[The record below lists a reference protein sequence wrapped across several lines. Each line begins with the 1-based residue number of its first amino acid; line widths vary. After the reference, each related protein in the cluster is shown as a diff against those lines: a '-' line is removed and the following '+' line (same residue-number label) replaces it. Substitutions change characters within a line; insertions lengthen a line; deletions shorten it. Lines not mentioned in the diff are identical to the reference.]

1 MTEATLSL
9 AQSIDAFADL
19 TQHLT
24 ETDLDRPW
32 AWNSYDEEG
41 VRFAFFRVF
50 EELRTLTVQLQQERQ
65 IAGRPPS
72 SAQRIL
78 AQYHVAYRDLYAA
91 MRGIDATTLDT
102 PPAEAEWPVRQA
114 LGHIAGADAGFF
126 TVLVNA
132 LTQLRAGVSEPVKMD
147 LETYE
152 AILGM
157 KATDEDAALEGP
169 LTGIV
174 AFHEMIH
181 GRILAEL
188 ADISEDELALPSVYW
203 ESGPLSVRFRLHRFE
218 SHMRQHTVQIDKTLV
233 ALGHGPIEVR
243 RLLRMI
249 YGALAG
255 TEGALIGAEEVGADL
270 VSATANAI
278 AGYTAEIAVVLG
290 Q

>member
-1 MTEATLSL
+1 MTDTIL
-9 AQSIDAFADL
+9 AGAVDAFAGL
-19 TQHLT
+19 TQHLSDA
-24 ETDLDRPW
+24 DLDRPW
-32 AWNSYDEEG
+32 AWRSYDEEG

-50 EELRTLTVQLQQERQ
+50 EELRTLSVQLEQARQ
-65 IAGRPPS
+65 AAGRQPS

-78 AQYHVAYRDLYAA
+78 ALYQLAYRDLYAA
-91 MRGIDATTLDT
+91 MRGLPAAILDT
-102 PPAEAEWPVRQA
+102 PPAEGEWPVRQA

-132 LTQLRAGVSEPVKMD
+132 LNQLRAGVSEPVKMN

-157 KATDEDAALEGP
+157 KASEEDAALEGP
-169 LTGIV
+169 LEEIV
-174 AFHEMIH
+174 DFHEMIH
-181 GRILAEL
+181 ARILGEL

-218 SHMRQHTVQIDKTLV
+218 SHMRQHTVQIDKTLA
-233 ALGHGPIEVR
+233 ALGYGPTEAR

-249 YGALAG
+249 YGALAEV
-255 TEGALIGAEEVGADL
+255 EGVLIGAEDIGVDHLRG
-270 VSATANAI
+270 TAGVI
-278 AGYTAEIAVVLG
+278 AGYTNEVAAVLR

>member
-1 MTEATLSL
+1 MTDTDVTL
-9 AQSIDAFADL
+9 AQAVDAFADL
-19 TQHLT
+19 TQHLSDA
-24 ETDLDRPW
+24 DLEQPW
-32 AWNSYDEEG
+32 AWRSYDEEG

-50 EELRTLTVQLQQERQ
+50 EELRTLTVQLAQARQ
-65 IAGRPPS
+65 TTGRASS

-78 AQYHVAYRDLYAA
+78 ALYHAAYRDLYAA
-91 MRGIDATTLDT
+91 MRGVDATILDS
-102 PPAEAEWPVRQA
+102 PPAGGEWPVRQA

-132 LTQLRAGVSEPVKMD
+132 LTQLRAGVSAPVKMD

-169 LTGIV
+169 LAGIV

-181 GRILAEL
+181 ERILAEL
-188 ADISEDELALPSVYW
+188 AGISEEELELPSVYW

-233 ALGHGPIEVR
+233 ALGHGPSEAR

-255 TEGALIGAEEVGADL
+255 AEGALIGAQDAGADL
-270 VSATANAI
+270 VRATVDAI
-278 AGYTAEIAVVLG
+278 TGYTAEIVVILG

>member
-1 MTEATLSL
+1 MSDTNVTL
-9 AQSIDAFADL
+9 AQALDDFADL
-19 TQHLT
+19 TQHLSDAGL
-24 ETDLDRPW
+24 EQPW
-32 AWNSYDEEG
+32 AWRSYDEEG

-50 EELRTLTVQLQQERQ
+50 EELRTLTVQVQQARQ
-65 IAGRPPS
+65 ATGRASS

-78 AQYHVAYRDLYAA
+78 ALYHIAYRDLYAA
-91 MRGIDATTLDT
+91 MRGVDATILDS
-102 PPAEAEWPVRQA
+102 PAAEGEWPVRQA

-132 LTQLRAGVSEPVKMD
+132 LNQLRAGVSAPAKMD

-169 LTGIV
+169 LAGIV

-181 GRILAEL
+181 RRILAEL
-188 ADISEDELALPSVYW
+188 ADIGEEELELPSVYW

-233 ALGHGPIEVR
+233 ALGHGPSEAR

-255 TEGALIGAEEVGADL
+255 AEGALIGAEDVGADP
-270 VSATANAI
+270 VRPTVDAI
-278 AGYTAEIAVVLG
+278 AGYTAEIAAVLG